1 MYSVLAAFEDSV
13 EFANPEY
20 LMAVPIAVLL
30 LLFGLVVFAIRL
42 ALRPP
47 KTHGS
52 SYPLLGHI
60 KFWFVAII
68 ALMVMAAAAAR
79 PFWVSGGRSFKR
91 GNVDVAVVIDGSA
104 SMWVKDLGPSR
115 LELAVREALNL
126 HTQEILTAGDRA
138 ALFVFG
144 ATAVRKAHLSS
155 DAERFV
161 AQVGRVAPPKT
172 LSGDAFPWDSD
183 IAATFE
189 HVYQSLDSQDRFEA
203 DEEDWVPQRR
213 SDRLVLLF
221 TDGDFITDAVQMA
234 RLDVAL
240 SEFQRRGLAVYP
252 VGIGSRTGADLD
264 VVLGDYVR
272 GVDYDGTLE
281 ADLAGQ
287 RTRLDRDGLLML
299 ETRTG
304 GRSFVVDSTSI
315 SSTQFLRNAVSAH
328 RNITFQFIPAE
339 EEQDIW
345 QWVLMCAV
353 VLFLA
358 AVLFY

>member
-1 MYSVLAAFEDSV
+1 MSNFLAVFEDSV

-20 LMAVPIAVLL
+20 LMAVPIAALL
-30 LLFGLVVFAIRL
+30 LLFGLVIFAARL
-42 ALRPP
+42 ALRPE

-68 ALMVMAAAAAR
+68 ALVVMAAAAAR

-104 SMWVKDLGPSR
+104 SMWVRDLGLSR

-126 HTQEILTAGDRA
+126 HTQEILTEGDRA

-161 AQVGRVAPPKT
+161 AQVGRVAPPET

-189 HVYQSLDSQDRFEA
+189 HVYQSLDGQDRFEA
-203 DEEDWVPQRR
+203 GEEDWVPERR

-221 TDGDFITDAVQMA
+221 TDGDFITDAVQMS

-240 SEFQRRGLAVYP
+240 SEFQRRGLSVYP
-252 VGIGSRTGADLD
+252 IGIGSRTGADLD
-264 VVLGDYVR
+264 VVLEDYIR

-281 ADLAGQ
+281 ADLSGQ
-287 RTRLDRDGLLML
+287 RTRLDRDGLVML

-304 GRSFVVDSTSI
+304 GRSFVVDSTGI
-315 SSTQFLRNAVSAH
+315 SSTQFLRNAVNSH
-328 RNITFQFIPAE
+328 RNITFQFVPAE
-339 EEQDIW
+339 DEQDVW
-345 QWVLMCAV
+345 QWVLMFAV
-353 VLFLA
+353 VLFVV